1 MHDQIISLDSNKKKI
16 KYPNKSIEKLITI
29 DQKAIGKSPKSNPA
43 TYTGIY
49 SLIRDLFAS
58 TLLAKEKGYDSGR
71 FSFNN
76 ESGRCQ
82 KCKGEGAL
90 RIDMHFLPDVY
101 SICEECAGTRFN
113 QETKLIRWRGKNI
126 SDVLDMTVDTA
137 ADFFSFSKKIT
148 NILSMLKSV
157 GLGYIKLGQSSLTFS
172 GGEAQRIKLARELSR
187 ANDKQT
193 LYLLDEPT
201 TGLHHSEI
209 SLLLD
214 VLERLVEQGH
224 SVIAI
229 EHNLDFISSCNW
241 IIDMGPEGGPEGG
254 KIIAEGHPLSVAKM
268 KNNATGQYLR
278 PYVT

>member
-1 MHDQIISLDSNKKKI
+1 MHDQIISLDSNKKQI

-126 SDVLDMTVDTA
+126 SDVLDMTVDIA

-148 NILSMLKSV
+148 NILNMLKSV

-172 GGEAQRIKLARELSR
+172 GRS
-187 ANDKQT
+187 
-193 LYLLDEPT
+193 PT
-201 TGLHHSEI
+201 H
-209 SLLLD
+209 
-214 VLERLVEQGH
+214 
-224 SVIAI
+224 
-229 EHNLDFISSCNW
+229 
-241 IIDMGPEGGPEGG
+241 
-254 KIIAEGHPLSVAKM
+254 
-268 KNNATGQYLR
+268 
-278 PYVT
+278 

>member
-1 MHDQIISLDSNKKKI
+1 MHDQIISLDSNKKQI

-137 ADFFSFSKKIT
+137 ADFF
-148 NILSMLKSV
+148 L
-157 GLGYIKLGQSSLTFS
+157 
-172 GGEAQRIKLARELSR
+172 
-187 ANDKQT
+187 
-193 LYLLDEPT
+193 
-201 TGLHHSEI
+201 
-209 SLLLD
+209 
-214 VLERLVEQGH
+214 
-224 SVIAI
+224 
-229 EHNLDFISSCNW
+229 
-241 IIDMGPEGGPEGG
+241 
-254 KIIAEGHPLSVAKM
+254 
-268 KNNATGQYLR
+268 
-278 PYVT
+278 

>member
-1 MHDQIISLDSNKKKI
+1 MHDQILSLDFNKKL
-16 KYPNKSIEKLITI
+16 KYPNKSIEKKITI

-82 KCKGEGAL
+82 KCKGEGASY
-90 RIDMHFLPDVY
+90 RHAFLPDVY

-137 ADFFSFSKKIT
+137 ADFFF
-148 NILSMLKSV
+148 
-157 GLGYIKLGQSSLTFS
+157 
-172 GGEAQRIKLARELSR
+172 
-187 ANDKQT
+187 
-193 LYLLDEPT
+193 
-201 TGLHHSEI
+201 
-209 SLLLD
+209 
-214 VLERLVEQGH
+214 
-224 SVIAI
+224 
-229 EHNLDFISSCNW
+229 
-241 IIDMGPEGGPEGG
+241 
-254 KIIAEGHPLSVAKM
+254 
-268 KNNATGQYLR
+268 
-278 PYVT
+278 